1 MLGATQ
7 NRNESFNALVWARAP
22 KTEYCGL
29 DTIQAT
35 GQAVIVF
42 NSGKQA
48 LVKLMDQLGI
58 PVGPLCTSYL
68 KAEDYERIK
77 RSESK
82 MEVVTK
88 KRRQTLHLRG

>member
-1 MLGATQ
+1 M
-7 NRNESFNALVWARAP
+7 
-22 KTEYCGL
+22 
-29 DTIQAT
+29 
-35 GQAVIVF
+35 
-42 NSGKQA
+42 
-48 LVKLMDQLGI
+48 KLMDQLGI

-88 KRRQTLHLRG
+88 KRRQTLHLRDKRTEQEHIDEEGTTYLAGNLLIFVKNLFFILKKNY